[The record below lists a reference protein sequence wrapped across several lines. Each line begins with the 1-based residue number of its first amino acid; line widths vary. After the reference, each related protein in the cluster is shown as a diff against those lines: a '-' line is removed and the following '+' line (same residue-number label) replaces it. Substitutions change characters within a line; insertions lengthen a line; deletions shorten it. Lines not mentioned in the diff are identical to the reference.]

1 MYRLK
6 ELLRR
11 FAQNSDYGKKL
22 WTFLVKMKQIV
33 HNDRNFRRLPRNM
46 TVAQF
51 IEQLNR
57 KGCRYVILRWFEDLP
72 HVEYGGDID
81 LLVHDD
87 DAAILDSILT
97 WSPRKGGIPCDVYS
111 VSGLP
116 SYSFK
121 EIAYYPPVVAQQL
134 LERSAEHESGAKV
147 PSENDYFYSLVFHA
161 LYHKGYESGLS
172 EDGIQAPK
180 VSDPGH
186 DFQTVLA
193 EMAKKQGVAVDINM
207 KALDALLEEKGW
219 KPTLDMLEK
228 LGQDNE
234 WCAKLAN
241 DILKDMPEVPGLAV
255 FIIRE
260 AAASPAD
267 EQKVKEELEKHGFQL
282 IRSKKLNGYEKQH
295 AAQQLRG
302 GNWGEKSSVLS
313 GGLPATFVAAIDLD
327 PIEPS
332 IELKNKYPLLDNRRI
347 ADVKKDMREKFFKN
361 IIHSSDSA
369 RQAAHYLETVMPD
382 EMNEVL
388 DAARKKLA
396 KGQNAPAGVLL
407 EKTMH

>member
-6 ELLRR
+6 ELLRKY
-11 FAQNSDYGKKL
+11 AQNSASGKKL
-22 WTFLVKMKQIV
+22 WTFLVKLKQIV
-33 HNDRNFRRLPRNM
+33 HNDRRFRRLPRNM
-46 TVAQF
+46 TVSQF
-51 IEQLNR
+51 IEQLNK

-87 DAAILDSILT
+87 DAAILNSILT

-116 SYSFK
+116 SYSYK
-121 EIAYYPPVVAQQL
+121 EIAYYPPVIAQQL
-134 LERSAEHESGAKV
+134 LERSVQHDSGAKV

-172 EDGIQAPK
+172 EDGIQAAK
-180 VSDPGH
+180 VSEPGH
-186 DFQTVLA
+186 DFQSILTD
-193 EMAKKQGVAVDINM
+193 MAAKQGVAVDINM
-207 KALDALLEEKGW
+207 TALDALLEEKGW
-219 KPTLDMLEK
+219 RPTLDMLEK
-228 LGQDNE
+228 LGHDNE

-241 DILKDMPEVPGLAV
+241 DILKDMPKIPGLAV

-260 AAASPAD
+260 AASSPAD
-267 EQKVKEELEKHGFQL
+267 EHDVKKEIEKHGFQI
-282 IRSKKLNGYEKQH
+282 IRSKKLNEEEKQH

-313 GGLPATFVAAIDLD
+313 GGLPASIVTAIDFN

-332 IELKNKYPLLDNRRI
+332 TELKSKYPLLDNRRI
-347 ADVKKDMREKFFKN
+347 ADVKKEMREKYFKN

-369 RQAAHYLETVMPD
+369 QQAAHYLETVMP
-382 EMNEVL
+382 EETAEVL
-388 DAARKKLA
+388 EAARKELA
-396 KGQNAPAGVLL
+396 VRQSVSTGTLM
-407 EKTMH
+407 EKTI

>member
-6 ELLRR
+6 ELLRV
-11 FAQNSDYGKKL
+11 FAQNSAYGKKL
-22 WTFLVKMKQIV
+22 WTFLVKLKQMI
-33 HNDRNFRRLPRNM
+33 HNDRRFRRLPRNM
-46 TVAQF
+46 SVAQF
-51 IEQLNR
+51 IEHLNK

-87 DAAILDSILT
+87 DAAILDSVLT

-116 SYSFK
+116 SYSYK

-134 LERSAEHESGAKV
+134 LERSEQHHSGAKV
-147 PSENDYFYSLVFHA
+147 PSETDYFYSLIFHA

-172 EDGIQAPK
+172 EDGFQAPK
-180 VSDPGH
+180 VSNPGH

-193 EMAKKQGVAVDINM
+193 EMARKEGVAVEINM
-207 KALDALLEEKGW
+207 NALDALLAEKGW
-219 KPTLDMLEK
+219 RPTLDMLEK
-228 LGQDNE
+228 LGHDNE

-241 DILKDMPEVPGLAV
+241 EILKDMPEIPGLAV

-260 AAASPAD
+260 AAASATD
-267 EQKVKEELEKHGFQL
+267 EKNVKRELEKNGFH
-282 IRSKKLNGYEKQH
+282 IVRSKKLNEEEKQH

-313 GGLPATFVAAIDLD
+313 GGLPATVVTALD
-327 PIEPS
+327 FDPVEPS
-332 IELKNKYPLLDNRRI
+332 SELKSKYPLLDNRRI
-347 ADVKKDMREKFFKN
+347 ADVKKIMRETYFKN

-382 EMNEVL
+382 EMNGIL
-388 DAARKKLA
+388 DAARQELTA
-396 KGQNAPAGVLL
+396 RQSDPAGILL
-407 EKTMH
+407 EKTL

>member
-6 ELLRR
+6 ELLRV
-11 FAQNSDYGKKL
+11 FAQNSAYGKKL
-22 WTFLVKMKQIV
+22 WTFLVKLKQMI
-33 HNDRNFRRLPRNM
+33 HNDRRFRRLPRNM
-46 TVAQF
+46 SVAQF
-51 IEQLNR
+51 IEHLNK

-87 DAAILDSILT
+87 DAAILDSVLT

-116 SYSFK
+116 SYSYK

-134 LERSAEHESGAKV
+134 LERSEQHHSGAKV
-147 PSENDYFYSLVFHA
+147 PSETDYFYSLIFHA

-172 EDGIQAPK
+172 EDGFQAPK
-180 VSDPGH
+180 VSNPGH

-193 EMAKKQGVAVDINM
+193 EMARKEGVAVEINM
-207 KALDALLEEKGW
+207 NALDALLAEKGW
-219 KPTLDMLEK
+219 RPTLDMLEK
-228 LGQDNE
+228 LGHDNE

-241 DILKDMPEVPGLAV
+241 EILKDMPEIPGLAV

-267 EQKVKEELEKHGFQL
+267 EKNVKGELEKNGFH
-282 IRSKKLNGYEKQH
+282 IVRSKKLNEEEKQH

-313 GGLPATFVAAIDLD
+313 GGLPATVVTALD
-327 PIEPS
+327 FDPVEPS
-332 IELKNKYPLLDNRRI
+332 SELKSKYPLLDNRRI
-347 ADVKKDMREKFFKN
+347 ADVKKIMREKYFKN

-382 EMNEVL
+382 EMNGIL
-388 DAARKKLA
+388 DAARQELTA
-396 KGQNAPAGVLL
+396 RQSDQEGILL
-407 EKTMH
+407 EKTL

>member
-6 ELLRR
+6 ELLRV
-11 FAQNSDYGKKL
+11 FAQNSAYGKKL
-22 WTFLVKMKQIV
+22 WTFLVKLKQMI
-33 HNDRNFRRLPRNM
+33 HNDRRFRRLPRNM
-46 TVAQF
+46 SVAQF
-51 IEQLNR
+51 IEHLNK

-87 DAAILDSILT
+87 DAAILDSVLT

-116 SYSFK
+116 SYSYK

-134 LERSAEHESGAKV
+134 LERSEQHHSGAKV
-147 PSENDYFYSLVFHA
+147 PSETDYFYSLIFHA

-172 EDGIQAPK
+172 EDGFQAPK
-180 VSDPGH
+180 VSNPGH

-193 EMAKKQGVAVDINM
+193 EMAKKEGVAVEINM
-207 KALDALLEEKGW
+207 NALDALLAEKGW
-219 KPTLDMLEK
+219 RPTLDMLEK
-228 LGQDNE
+228 LGHDNE

-241 DILKDMPEVPGLAV
+241 EILKDMPEIPGLAV

-267 EQKVKEELEKHGFQL
+267 EKNVKGELEKNGFH
-282 IRSKKLNGYEKQH
+282 IVRSKKLNEEEKQH

-313 GGLPATFVAAIDLD
+313 GGLPATVVTALD
-327 PIEPS
+327 FDPVEPS
-332 IELKNKYPLLDNRRI
+332 SELKSKYPLLDNRRI
-347 ADVKKDMREKFFKN
+347 ADVKKIMREKYFKN

-382 EMNEVL
+382 EMNGIL
-388 DAARKKLA
+388 DAARQELTA
-396 KGQNAPAGVLL
+396 RQSDQEGILL
-407 EKTMH
+407 EKTL